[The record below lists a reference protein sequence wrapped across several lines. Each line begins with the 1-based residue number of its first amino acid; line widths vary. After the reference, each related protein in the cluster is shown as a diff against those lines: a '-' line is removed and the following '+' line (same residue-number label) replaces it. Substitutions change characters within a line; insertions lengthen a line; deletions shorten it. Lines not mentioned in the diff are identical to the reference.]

1 MAEEFNNHRKLK
13 LRGRGIDLTVF
24 NATDY
29 VGCRVYITQTVGE
42 SFEEIS
48 SFSVVSLSATHTLLR
63 LHTIVF
69 KHGSY
74 YTVKDQYFFFVWRF
88 IAKLAERYQPNPLF
102 NISRHDDVSWKS
114 TSFWE
119 GLSIEKGI

>member
-1 MAEEFNNHRKLK
+1 M
-13 LRGRGIDLTVF
+13 TVF
-24 NATDY
+24 DATDY
-29 VGCRVYITQTVGE
+29 VGCRVWLNFKYRPKLSV
-42 SFEEIS
+42 SRLK
-48 SFSVVSLSATHTLLR
+48 SFSVVSLSATHTVLR

-74 YTVKDQYFFFVWRF
+74 YIVKDQYFFFVWRF
-88 IAKLAERYQPNPLF
+88 VAKRAERYQPNPLF